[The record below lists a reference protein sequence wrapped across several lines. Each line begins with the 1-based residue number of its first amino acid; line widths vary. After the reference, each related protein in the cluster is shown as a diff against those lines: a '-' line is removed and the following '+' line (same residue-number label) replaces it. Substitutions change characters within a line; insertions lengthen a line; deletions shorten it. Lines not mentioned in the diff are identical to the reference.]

1 MNKRLV
7 TVLGVVAI
15 IVITAIYMYL
25 GGLNKVEYSVE
36 RVSDYNLVGILFEGE
51 GDSKDI
57 ETAFFEAKD
66 YIDTN
71 QLTGV
76 LTLVHYNDTTIA
88 EDIVKMFIGVKLET
102 GTSNIPEGY
111 TRLTIPAKSAV
122 RASIEA
128 HNVVMPSPSIIEDNL
143 REKAEEA
150 SLRIQD
156 FTIEHYISENL
167 LIIDMPASSFQFN
180 GNQKTE

>member
-102 GTSNIPEGY
+102 GTSNIPEGD
-111 TRLTIPAKSAV
+111 LV
-122 RASIEA
+122 
-128 HNVVMPSPSIIEDNL
+128 NL
-143 REKAEEA
+143 
-150 SLRIQD
+150 
-156 FTIEHYISENL
+156 
-167 LIIDMPASSFQFN
+167 
-180 GNQKTE
+180 